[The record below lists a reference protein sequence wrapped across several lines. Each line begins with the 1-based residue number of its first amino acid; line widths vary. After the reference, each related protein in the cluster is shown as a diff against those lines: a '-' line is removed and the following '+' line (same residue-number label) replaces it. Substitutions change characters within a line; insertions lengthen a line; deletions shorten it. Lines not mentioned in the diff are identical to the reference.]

1 VEGRGPPGEDLQQQP
16 ADGFGYPGFLDAVQR
31 HHHELDLAGSILRK
45 VCLEPNAL
53 LLEAADGHVFP
64 SVHSIFNLLTRRI
77 VFVRVDEFEEE
88 IKEVE
93 VDSASGPLK
102 TEEEKVVEAEESNE
116 KVSIPIP

>member
-1 VEGRGPPGEDLQQQP
+1 
-16 ADGFGYPGFLDAVQR
+16 
-31 HHHELDLAGSILRK
+31 
-45 VCLEPNAL
+45 
-53 LLEAADGHVFP
+53 
-64 SVHSIFNLLTRRI
+64 VHSIFNLLTRRI